1 MRLAPCLAA
10 LCLAA
15 LCLAGCS
22 TAMIQQ
28 SIGGVTAG
36 TSERTGG
43 AIGIAAAGGHDRDGI
58 GFGVSGSIVV
68 TEESAL
74 VVDQA
79 QLVRIARHTGD
90 DARMFGRLGL
100 GANLGWLDGEF
111 GGGGVATAELGVVL
125 GRRRCGL
132 SIHASA
138 WYLHRFGDAAGAP
151 LVGLHFGH
159 TCAYHEDDAP
169 GVRRR

>member
-1 MRLAPCLAA
+1 MV
-10 LCLAA
+10 
-15 LCLAGCS
+15 
-22 TAMIQQ
+22 QQ
-28 SIGGVTAG
+28 TLGGVTAG
-36 TSERTGG
+36 TPELTGG
-43 AIGIAAAGGHDRDGI
+43 ALGLSAAVGHDRDDL
-58 GFGVSGSIVV
+58 GFGVGGSIVV

-74 VVDQA
+74 LVEQA
-79 QLVRIARHTGD
+79 QIVRIAPHTGTT
-90 DARMFGRLGL
+90 RMFARVGL
-100 GANLGWLDGEF
+100 GANLGWLDGAF
-111 GGGGVATAELGVVL
+111 GGGGVAAAELGVVL

-151 LVGLHFGH
+151 LVGLHLGQ